1 MKASTQQNLKTLG
14 ITFFVLIVLNVLG
27 SLFFH
32 RFDLTKDKRYTL
44 SETSLQIVKQVKNPL
59 SIKIYMQGDLPAD
72 FKRLQQETK
81 QLLEEFQA
89 YNSNIVFEFVN
100 PLENGEDNMD
110 VVKSLYQKGLTPINI
125 TVDDKGKQSQAM
137 VFPWAIAVYNNK
149 EVNIPLLKNIMGT
162 STTQKVI
169 GSIQHLEYSIADG
182 INKISKDR
190 QKKVAIIKGNGELK
204 EVHIAKMLMQ
214 IRESYYIGPFTL
226 DSVAKN
232 PTGTLDALKKYDLAI
247 ISKPTES
254 FSDEEKQVLDQFI
267 MNGGKTLWLID
278 QVAADMDSLYNQ
290 AGATLAYPRDLN
302 LNDMFFKY
310 GFRINPDLVKDEQ
323 GSKLKLATG
332 EQGSAT
338 QYQEFIWKFAP
349 IVIPAN
355 SNPIVKNLGQIKF
368 DFASP
373 IDTLKNGI
381 KKTVLLQSS
390 PYSKVIGTPT
400 EISLNSVNEKTSPQD
415 YINKGNIP
423 LSVLLEGSFHSAFE
437 NRVLPFKENSFLA
450 KGKPTKMIVIADGDL
465 ARNQLD
471 KNMMPVELGYDQRTG
486 NLYDNKDFMMN
497 CINYLL
503 DDTGLINIRSKD
515 VNLPLLDKEK
525 VYKNYSFTQFIT
537 IGLPILILLVFG
549 FVFTYIRKRKYG
561 KQMLIKNLQN

>member
-1 MKASTQQNLKTLG
+1 MKASNKLNLKTLG
-14 ITFFVLIVLNVLG
+14 ITIFVLIVLNVLAT
-27 SLFFH
+27 LFFH

-44 SETSLQIVKQVKNPL
+44 SETSLKIVKQVKNPL
-59 SIKIYMQGDLPAD
+59 SIKIYMQGELPAD
-72 FKRLQQETK
+72 FRRLQQETK

-100 PLENGEDNMD
+100 PMENEDESMEMI
-110 VVKSLYQKGLTPINI
+110 KSLYQKGLTPVNI

-149 EVNIPLLKNIMGT
+149 EVNIPLLKNIMGA
-162 STTQKVI
+162 STTKKVI
-169 GSIQHLEYSIADG
+169 GSIQHLEYSIADA
-182 INKISKDR
+182 INKITKDR
-190 QKKVAIIKGNGELK
+190 QKKVAIIKGNGELS
-204 EVHIAKMLMQ
+204 ERHIGKLLQQ
-214 IRESYYIGPFTL
+214 IKESYYIGPFTL
-226 DSVAKN
+226 DSVAKD
-232 PTGTLDALKKYDLAI
+232 PSGTLNALKKYDLAI
-247 ISKPTES
+247 ISKPTQT
-254 FSDEEKQVLDQFI
+254 FSDEEKEVLDQFI

-323 GSKLKLATG
+323 GSPIKLATG

-338 QYQEFIWKFAP
+338 QYQDFIWKFSP
-349 IVIPAN
+349 IVIPTTQH
-355 SNPIVKNLGQIKF
+355 PIVKNLGGIKF
-368 DFASP
+368 DFANP

-381 KKTVLLQSS
+381 KKTVLLKSS
-390 PYSKVIGTPT
+390 QYSKPIGTPSEINLNIVT
-400 EISLNSVNEKTSPQD
+400 EQTSPQD
-415 YINKGNIP
+415 YANKGNLN
-423 LSVLLEGSFHSAFE
+423 LSVLLEGSFHSVFE
-437 NRVLPFKENSFLA
+437 NRVLPFKDNSFLA
-450 KGKPTKMIVIADGDL
+450 KGKPTKMIVVADGDI
-465 ARNQLD
+465 ARSQLD
-471 KNMMPVELGYDQRTG
+471 KNMLPVELGYDQRTG

-515 VNLPLLDKEK
+515 VELPLLDKEK
-525 VYKNYSFTQFIT
+525 VYENYTTTQFIT

-549 FVFTYIRKRKYG
+549 LVFTFIRKKKYS
-561 KQMLIKNLQN
+561 K

>member
-1 MKASTQQNLKTLG
+1 MKASTQQNFKTLG
-14 ITFFVLIVLNVLG
+14 ITVFVLIVLNILG

-72 FKRLQQETK
+72 FKRLQQETR

-100 PLENGEDNMD
+100 PLENKDESMD

-149 EVNIPLLKNIMGT
+149 EVNIPLLKNIMGA

-169 GSIQHLEYSIADG
+169 GSIQHLEYSIADA
-182 INKISKDR
+182 INKITKDR
-190 QKKVAIIKGNGELK
+190 QKKVAILKGNGEMREIHLD
-204 EVHIAKMLMQ
+204 KMLRQ
-214 IRESYYIGPFTL
+214 IHESYYIGPFTL
-226 DSVAKN
+226 DSVAKDPN
-232 PTGTLDALKKYDLAI
+232 GTLNALKKYDLAI
-247 ISKPTES
+247 IAKPTET
-254 FSDEEKQVLDQFI
+254 FSDEEKEVLDQFI

-323 GSKLKLATG
+323 GSPIKLATG

-338 QYQEFIWKFAP
+338 QYQDFIWKYAP
-349 IVIPAN
+349 LVTPEAKH
-355 SNPIVKNLGQIKF
+355 PIVKNLGGIKF
-368 DFASP
+368 DFANP

-381 KKTVLLQSS
+381 KKTVLLKSS
-390 PYSKVIGTPT
+390 PYSRKIGTPAEINLNIVT
-400 EISLNSVNEKTSPQD
+400 EKSTPQD
-415 YINKGNIP
+415 YINKGNLP
-423 LSVLLEGSFHSAFE
+423 LSVLLEGNFHSVFE
-437 NRVLPFKENSFLA
+437 NRVLPFKENSFLS

-465 ARNQLD
+465 AKNQLD
-471 KNMMPVELGYDQRTG
+471 KNMMPVELGYDQRSG
-486 NLYDNKDFMMN
+486 NLYDNKDFVMN

-515 VNLPLLDKEK
+515 LNLPLLDKEK
-525 VYKNYSFTQFIT
+525 VYENYNLTQFIT

-549 FVFTYIRKRKYG
+549 LAFTYIRKRKYS
-561 KQMLIKNLQN
+561 K

>member
-1 MKASTQQNLKTLG
+1 MKASNKLNLKTLG
-14 ITFFVLIVLNVLG
+14 ITIFILIVLNVLG

-44 SETSLQIVKQVKNPL
+44 SETSLKIVKQVKNPL
-59 SIKIYMQGDLPAD
+59 SIKIYMQGELPAD
-72 FKRLQQETK
+72 FRRLQQETK

-89 YNSNIVFEFVN
+89 YNNNIVFEFVN
-100 PLENGEDNMD
+100 PMENEDESMEM
-110 VVKSLYQKGLTPINI
+110 VKSLYQKGLTPVNI

-149 EVNIPLLKNIMGT
+149 EVNIPLLKNIMGA

-169 GSIQHLEYSIADG
+169 GSIQHLEYSIADA
-182 INKISKDR
+182 INKITKDR
-190 QKKVAIIKGNGELK
+190 QKKVAIIKGNGELS
-204 EVHIAKMLMQ
+204 EIHIGKLLRQ
-214 IRESYYIGPFTL
+214 IKESYYIGPFTL
-226 DSVAKN
+226 DSVAKDPN
-232 PTGTLDALKKYDLAI
+232 GTLDALKKYDLAI
-247 ISKPTES
+247 ISKPTET

-278 QVAADMDSLYNQ
+278 QVAADMDSLYND

-310 GFRINPDLVKDEQ
+310 GFRINPDLVKDEN
-323 GSKLKLATG
+323 GSPIKLATG

-338 QYQEFIWKFAP
+338 QYQDFIWKFAP
-349 IVIPAN
+349 QVYPT
-355 SNPIVKNLGQIKF
+355 SQHPIVKNLGGIKF

-390 PYSKVIGTPT
+390 QYSKQIGTPSEINLNMVT
-400 EISLNSVNEKTSPQD
+400 EETSPKD
-415 YINKGNIP
+415 YLNKGNLV
-423 LSVLLEGSFHSAFE
+423 LSVLLEGSFNSVFE
-437 NRVLPFKENSFLA
+437 NRVLPFKESSFLP
-450 KGKPTKMIVIADGDL
+450 KGKPTKMIVVADGDI

-497 CINYLL
+497 CVNYLL

-515 VNLPLLDKEK
+515 VELPLLDKEK
-525 VYKNYSFTQFIT
+525 VYENYTTTQFIT

-549 FVFTYIRKRKYG
+549 LVFTFIRKRKYS
-561 KQMLIKNLQN
+561 K

>member
-1 MKASTQQNLKTLG
+1 MKASTQQNIKVLG
-14 ITFFVLIVLNVLG
+14 ITVFVLIVLNVLG

-72 FKRLQQETK
+72 FRRLQLETK

-100 PLENGEDNMD
+100 PMENGEDNME

-137 VFPWAIAVYNNK
+137 VFPWAIAVYDNK
-149 EVNIPLLKNIMGT
+149 EVNIPLLKNIMGA
-162 STTQKVI
+162 STTEKVI
-169 GSIQHLEYSIADG
+169 GSIQHLEYSIADA
-182 INKISKDR
+182 INKITKAK
-190 QKKVAIIKGNGELK
+190 QKKVAFIKGNGEMN
-204 EVHIAKMLMQ
+204 EVHVAKMLRQ
-214 IRESYYIGPFTL
+214 IKESYYIGPFTL
-226 DSVAKN
+226 DSVSKN
-232 PTGTLDALKKYDLAI
+232 PTGTLEALKKYDLAI
-247 ISKPTES
+247 IAKPTET

-278 QVAADMDSLYNQ
+278 QVSADMDSLYNQ
-290 AGATLAYPRDLN
+290 SGATLAYPRDLN

-310 GFRINPDLVKDEQ
+310 GFRINPDLVKDEY
-323 GSKLKLATG
+323 GSPIKLATG

-338 QYQEFIWKFAP
+338 QYQEFKWKYAP
-349 IVIPAN
+349 IVIP
-355 SNPIVKNLGQIKF
+355 SSKHPIVKNLGQIKF

-390 PYSKVIGTPT
+390 QYSKKIGTPT
-400 EISLNSVNEKTSPQD
+400 EINLNIVTEQTTPQE
-415 YINKGNIP
+415 YLNKGNSP
-423 LSVLLEGSFHSAFE
+423 LAVLLEGDFHSAFE
-437 NRVLPFKENSFLA
+437 NRVLPFKENGFQA
-450 KGKPTKMIVIADGDL
+450 KGKPNKMIVIADGDL
-465 ARNQLD
+465 GRNQLD

-515 VNLPLLDKEK
+515 VDLPLLDKDK
-525 VYKNYSFTQFIT
+525 VYENYTMTQFIT

-549 FVFTYIRKRKYG
+549 LVFTYMRKRKYS
-561 KQMLIKNLQN
+561 K

>member
-1 MKASTQQNLKTLG
+1 MKASTQQNIKTLG
-14 ITFFVLIVLNVLG
+14 ITVFVLIVLNVLG

-44 SETSLQIVKQVKNPL
+44 SETSLQIIKQVKNPL

-72 FKRLQQETK
+72 FKRLQQETR

-89 YNSNIVFEFVN
+89 YNRNIVFEFVN

-110 VVKSLYQKGLTPINI
+110 VIKSLYQKGLTPINI

-149 EVNIPLLKNIMGT
+149 EVNIPLLKNIMGA

-169 GSIQHLEYSIADG
+169 GSIQHLEYSIADA

-190 QKKVAIIKGNGELK
+190 QRKVAIIKGNGELN

-247 ISKPTES
+247 ISKPTQT

-290 AGATLAYPRDLN
+290 SGATLAYPRDLN

-310 GFRINPDLVKDEQ
+310 GFRINPDLVKDER

-349 IVIPAN
+349 VVVPTSN
-355 SNPIVKNLGQIKF
+355 NPIVKNLGEIKF

-390 PYSKVIGTPT
+390 QYSKVVGTPT
-400 EISLNSVNEKTSPQD
+400 EINLNSVTEKTSPQD

-437 NRVLPFKENSFLA
+437 NRVLPFKESAFLA
-450 KGKPTKMIVIADGDL
+450 KGKPNKMIVIADGDL

-515 VNLPLLDKEK
+515 VSLPLLDREK
-525 VYKNYSFTQFIT
+525 VYNNYSLTQFIT

-549 FVFTYIRKRKYG
+549 LAFTYIRKRKYS
-561 KQMLIKNLQN
+561 K

>member
-1 MKASTQQNLKTLG
+1 MKVSNKLNLKTLG
-14 ITFFVLIVLNVLG
+14 ITIFILIVLNVLG
-27 SLFFH
+27 TLFFH

-44 SETSLQIVKQVKNPL
+44 SETSLNIVKQVKNPL
-59 SIKIYMQGDLPAD
+59 SIKIYMQGELPAD
-72 FKRLQQETK
+72 FRRLQQETK

-100 PLENGEDNMD
+100 PMENEDESMEI
-110 VVKSLYQKGLTPINI
+110 VKSLYQKGLTPVNI

-137 VFPWAIAVYNNK
+137 VFPWAIAVYDNK
-149 EVNIPLLKNIMGT
+149 EVNIPLLKNIMGANT
-162 STTQKVI
+162 EQKVK
-169 GSIQHLEYSIADG
+169 GSIQHLEYSIADA
-182 INKISKDR
+182 INKITKAK
-190 QKKVAIIKGNGELK
+190 QKKVAYIKGNGELN
-204 EVHIAKMLMQ
+204 EVHVANLLRQ
-214 IRESYYIGPFTL
+214 IKESYYIGPFTL
-226 DSVAKN
+226 DSVAKDPN
-232 PTGTLDALKKYDLAI
+232 GTLNALKKYDLAI
-247 ISKPTES
+247 IAKPTQT
-254 FSDEEKQVLDQFI
+254 FSDEEKEVLDQFV
-267 MNGGKTLWLID
+267 MNGGKTIWLID

-290 AGATLAYPRDLN
+290 SGATLAYPRDLN

-323 GSKLKLATG
+323 GSPLKLATG

-338 QYQEFIWKFAP
+338 QYQNFIWKFAP
-349 IVIPAN
+349 IVIPT
-355 SNPIVKNLGQIKF
+355 SQHPIVKNLGGVKF
-368 DFASP
+368 DFANQ

-390 PYSKVIGTPT
+390 QYSKKIGSPT
-400 EISLNSVNEKTSPQD
+400 EINLNIVTEKTSPQD
-415 YINKGNIP
+415 YLNKGNLP
-423 LSVLLEGSFHSAFE
+423 LAVLLEGSFHSAFQ
-437 NRVLPFKENSFLA
+437 NRVLPFKESSFQTQ
-450 KGKPTKMIVIADGDL
+450 GKPNKMIVIADGDL

-515 VNLPLLDKEK
+515 VELPLLDKDK
-525 VYKNYSFTQFIT
+525 VYENYTVTQFIT

-549 FVFTYIRKRKYG
+549 LVFTFIRKRKYS
-561 KQMLIKNLQN
+561 K

>member
-1 MKASTQQNLKTLG
+1 MKPSAQINIKTLW
-14 ITFFVLIVLNVLG
+14 ITIFVLVVLNVLG
-27 SLFFH
+27 SLFFY

-44 SETSLQIVKQVKNPL
+44 SETSLQIIKQVKNPL
-59 SIKIYMQGDLPAD
+59 SVKIYMEGDLPAD
-72 FKRLQQETK
+72 FRRLQQETR

-100 PLENGEDNMD
+100 PLENKDESEALT
-110 VVKSLYQKGLTPINI
+110 KSLFQKGLIPVNI

-137 VFPWAIAVYNNK
+137 VFPWAVAVYNNR
-149 EVNIPLLKNIMGT
+149 EINIPLLKNRMGA

-169 GSIQHLEYSIADG
+169 GSIQHLEYSIADA
-182 INKISKDR
+182 INKITKDK
-190 QKKVAIIKGNGELK
+190 QKKVAIIKGNSEMN
-204 EVHIAKMLMQ
+204 EIHIAKMLMQ

-226 DSVAKN
+226 DSVGKDPN
-232 PTGTLDALKKYDLAI
+232 GSLNALKKYDLAI
-247 ISKPTES
+247 IVKPTEA

-267 MNGGKTLWLID
+267 MNGGKSLWLID

-323 GSKLKLATG
+323 GSPIKLATG

-338 QYQEFIWKFAP
+338 QYQDFIWKFAP
-349 IVIPAN
+349 LVSPE
-355 SNPIVKNLGQIKF
+355 SKHPIVKNLGGIKF

-373 IDTLKNGI
+373 IDTLKNGV

-390 PYSKVIGTPT
+390 PYSKKIGTPF
-400 EISLNSVNEKTSPQD
+400 EVNLGIVSEQTSPKD
-415 YINKGNIP
+415 YLNKGNVP
-423 LSVLLEGSFHSAFE
+423 MSVLLEGSFHSVFE
-437 NRVLPFKENSFLA
+437 NRVLAFKENSFLA
-450 KGKPTKMIVIADGDL
+450 KGKPTKMIIVSDGDL

-471 KNMMPVELGYDQRTG
+471 KNRMPVELGYDQRSG
-486 NLYDNKDFMMN
+486 NLYDNKDFVMN

-515 VNLPLLDKEK
+515 LDLPLLDKEK
-525 VYKNYSFTQFIT
+525 VYENYTQTQFIT
-537 IGLPILILLVFG
+537 IGLPILVLLVFG
-549 FVFTYIRKRKYG
+549 LLFTYIRKRKHS
-561 KQMLIKNLQN
+561 K

>member
-1 MKASTQQNLKTLG
+1 MKASTQQNIKTLG
-14 ITFFVLIVLNVLG
+14 ITVFVLIVLNVLG

-72 FKRLQQETK
+72 FRRLQQETK

-100 PLENGEDNMD
+100 PMENEDESMA

-137 VFPWAIAVYNNK
+137 VFPWAVAVYNNK
-149 EVNIPLLKNIMGT
+149 EVNIPLLKNIMGA

-169 GSIQHLEYSIADG
+169 GSIQHLEYSIADA

-190 QKKVAIIKGNGELK
+190 QKKVAIIKGNGELH
-204 EVHIAKMLMQ
+204 EVHIANMLKQ
-214 IRESYYIGPFTL
+214 IKESYYIGPFTL

-232 PTGTLDALKKYDLAI
+232 ATGTLEALKKYDLAI
-247 ISKPTES
+247 ISKPTET

-290 AGATLAYPRDLN
+290 SGATLAYPRDLN

-310 GFRINPDLVKDEQ
+310 GFRINPDLIKDEQ
-323 GSKLKLATG
+323 GSPIKLATG

-338 QYQEFIWKFAP
+338 QYQEFIWKYAP
-349 IVIPAN
+349 QVYPT
-355 SNPIVKNLGQIKF
+355 SKHPIVKNLGGIKF
-368 DFASP
+368 DFANP

-390 PYSKVIGTPT
+390 QYSKKIGTPVEVNLNIVT
-400 EISLNSVNEKTSPQD
+400 EQTSPQD
-415 YINKGNIP
+415 YINKGNLP
-423 LSVLLEGSFHSAFE
+423 LAVLLEGSFHSVFE
-437 NRVLPFKENSFLA
+437 NRVLPFKEDSFQA
-450 KGKPTKMIVIADGDL
+450 KGKPTKMIVISDGDL

-471 KNMMPVELGYDQRTG
+471 KNLMPVELGYDQRTG

-497 CINYLL
+497 CVNYLL

-515 VNLPLLDKEK
+515 LELPLLDKEK
-525 VYKNYSFTQFIT
+525 VYENYSLTQFIT

-549 FVFTYIRKRKYG
+549 LAFTYIRKRKYS
-561 KQMLIKNLQN
+561 K

>member
-1 MKASTQQNLKTLG
+1 MKTATQKNIKTLG
-14 ITFFVLIVLNVLG
+14 ITVFILIVLNVLG

-44 SETSLQIVKQVKNPL
+44 SETSLQIVKQVKSPL

-72 FKRLQQETK
+72 FRRLQQETR

-100 PLENGEDNMD
+100 PLENKDESMD

-149 EVNIPLLKNIMGT
+149 EVNIPLLKNIMGA

-169 GSIQHLEYSIADG
+169 GSVQHLEYSIADA
-182 INKISKDR
+182 INKITKDK
-190 QKKVAIIKGNGELK
+190 QKKVAIIKGNGEMK

-232 PTGTLDALKKYDLAI
+232 PTGSLEALKKYDLAI
-247 ISKPTES
+247 IAKPTET

-323 GSKLKLATG
+323 GSPIKLATG

-338 QYQEFIWKFAP
+338 QYQDFIWKYAP
-349 IVIPAN
+349 LVTPEAKH
-355 SNPIVKNLGQIKF
+355 PIVKNLGGIKF

-381 KKTVLLQSS
+381 KKTVLLKSS
-390 PYSKVIGTPT
+390 PYSKKIGTPT
-400 EISLNSVNEKTSPQD
+400 EINLNIVTEKSTPQD
-415 YINKGNIP
+415 YINKGNLP
-423 LSVLLEGSFHSAFE
+423 LSVLLEGSFHSVFE
-437 NRVLPFKENSFLA
+437 NRVLPFKENSFLS

-465 ARNQLD
+465 AKNQLD
-471 KNMMPVELGYDQRTG
+471 KNMMPVELGYDQRSG
-486 NLYDNKDFMMN
+486 NLYDNKDFVMN

-515 VNLPLLDKEK
+515 LNLPLLDKEK
-525 VYKNYSFTQFIT
+525 VYENYSLTQFIT
-537 IGLPILILLVFG
+537 CLLY
-549 FVFTYIRKRKYG
+549 TSPSPRDLSTSR
-561 KQMLIKNLQN
+561 MPSSA